1 MPATTSDTSTDERKA
16 LNQKGNGNGILI
28 RNLLACEKRERKWKI
43 VTVKFG
49 KAFRGVKIIFTKRN
63 DKFSDLWS

>member
-28 RNLLACEKRERKWKI
+28 RNLLACEEGENES
-43 VTVKFG
+43 G
-49 KAFRGVKIIFTKRN
+49 K
-63 DKFSDLWS
+63 S